1 MVWTAPITFVPNSV
15 LTASQLNTYL
25 RDNMLETMPARSV
38 HAGSHFAVV
47 SRGMIAERTTMSGFV
62 GTDENTTSTDYTDLA
77 TPGPTVTASTSVS
90 AVVFLYCQQYAVTGG
105 SPGNGGPAWMSY
117 EVSGDTQSDASD
129 NRAIEWQQPVDTSGQ
144 AWGAAILHA
153 DLTPGINTFT
163 CKYRVSGTRTGHW
176 VNRRIAVF
184 PL

>member
-47 SRGMIAERTTMSGFV
+47 ARGMIAERSTISAYV
-62 GTDENTTSTDYTDLA
+62 DNGTASETTTSTDYTDLA
-77 TPGPTVTASTSVS
+77 TIGPSVTVATSVS
-90 AVVFLYCQQYAVTGG
+90 ALIFLYCQQWSSTGG
-105 SPGNGGPAWMSY
+105 PTWMSY

-129 NRAIEWQQPVDTSGQ
+129 NRAIQLQQGSANAGQ
-144 AWGAAILHA
+144 AWGAAILHG
-153 DLTPGINTFT
+153 DLTPGMNTFT
-163 CKYRVSGTRTGHW
+163 AKYRVSGSLTGDW
-176 VNRRIAVF
+176 RYRRLAVF